1 MTIFILK
8 LISALTFS
16 YMVYSTLTEPFVDI
30 LPNNFSSY
38 LRLAL
43 PPIGGFFMGWIIFE
57 SLSKVLIGN
66 FQSTRHTSRSIA
78 TITSISYSNI
88 RINNRPQFIVSA
100 KYSGIE
106 KTFDPIHSDIQTNFK
121 IGDTVIV
128 YHHPTNYQDSHLNIE
143 ESIKI
148 KKENIVIG

>member
-1 MTIFILK
+1 MAY
-8 LISALTFS
+8 SA
-16 YMVYSTLTEPFVDI
+16 LTEPFVDL

-43 PPIGGFFMGWIIFE
+43 PPIGGFFTGWVIFE

-66 FQSTRHTSRSIA
+66 SQSTSHTSRSIA
-78 TITSISYSNI
+78 TITSMSYSSI
-88 RINNRPQFIVSA
+88 RINNRPQFKVSV

-106 KTFDPIHSDIQTNFK
+106 KTFDPIHSDIQTNFQ

-128 YHHPTNYQDSHLNIE
+128 YHHPSNHQDSHLHLE
-143 ESIKI
+143 ESIRI
-148 KKENIVIG
+148 KKENRDIK